1 MTVSFVMSGELSR
14 MVWKVDRATTGVPSS
29 ITISAERD
37 YMEKRGVKLFL
48 VNQTIFFKYLFVA
61 Q

>member
-29 ITISAERD
+29 ITISVERD